1 MKKLL
6 FWICFVL
13 FFLPLFLPKKKAD
26 IPSTST
32 PPALVTTASLAD
44 SMPLDL
50 IRPFGLDKVL
60 GKKINHPNGL
70 FSNYFVYTCD
80 KKELLRILSLLPVPI
95 SRGIADTTYRRM
107 DIRELEI
114 LRQKVPP
121 AEIENANEFWAFSPD
136 DIEAYECIK
145 APYRHTVLI
154 SKATNQVF
162 HRIEPW
168 V

>member
-1 MKKLL
+1 MKKIL
-6 FWICFVL
+6 FWICLVL
-13 FFLPLFLPKKKAD
+13 FFLPLFLPKKKAEVN
-26 IPSTST
+26 STST

-50 IRPFGLDKVL
+50 IQPVGLEEVV
-60 GKKINHPNGL
+60 GKKFNYPNGL
-70 FSNYFVYTCD
+70 FSNYFAYTCD

-95 SRGIADTTYRRM
+95 SRGIADTAYRRM
-107 DIRELEI
+107 DVRELELI
-114 LRQKVPP
+114 RQKVPP
-121 AEIENANEFWAFSPD
+121 AEIENANGFWAINPD

-154 SKATNQVF
+154 SKVNQQVF
-162 HRIEPW
+162 HRIEPL